1 MPSSGFREQMI
12 SEAITNRT
20 FRVDYISTR
29 PETGG
34 IYYKSVYAEKVT
46 GSDEKLY
53 VVGSGIYQ

>member
-1 MPSSGFREQMI
+1 MVSK
-12 SEAITNRT
+12 AITNGT

-46 GSDEKLY
+46 GSDERIY